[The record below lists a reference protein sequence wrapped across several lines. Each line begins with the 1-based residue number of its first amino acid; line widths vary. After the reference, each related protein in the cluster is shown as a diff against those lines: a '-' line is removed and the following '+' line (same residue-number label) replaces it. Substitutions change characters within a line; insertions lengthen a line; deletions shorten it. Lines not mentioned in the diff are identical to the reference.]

1 MSFAVVLA
9 LTVLGCFALKRPVH
23 DHPWVLYVLALGLDA
38 AYLAAD
44 GLGAPF
50 WLWQPLFVLV
60 QKCYLSLALFVVV
73 MYIGCFPR
81 ASRVSFW
88 LRPVRAELSIAA
100 CLLAAGHMAAYLGT
114 YVSMTAAGTAKGN
127 VAVAFAVALALLVL
141 LLVLGVTSVHRV
153 KRAMTAERW
162 MAVQKWAYGFFG
174 LIYVHLA
181 LMLMPAAAHGG
192 LSAQESLAVYTAVFG
207 VYVVARVSRA
217 LADRCERNSA
227 TGAAAVASATDRC
240 ERDSATTSPPVAST
254 ADAPAPSVA
263 NALDWE
269 EAPVA

>member
-1 MSFAVVLA
+1 MNFALVLALVVLA
-9 LTVLGCFALKRPVH
+9 CFALKRPVH
-23 DHPWVLYVLALGLDA
+23 DHPWVLYVLALGLDV

-44 GLGAPF
+44 GFGVPF

-100 CLLAAGHMAAYLGT
+100 CLLAVGHMAAYLGT
-114 YVSMTAAGTAKGN
+114 YVSMTVAGTAKGN
-127 VAVAFAVALALLVL
+127 VAVAFAVALGLLVL

-162 MAVQKWAYGFFG
+162 VAVQKWAYGFFG

-192 LSAQESLAVYTAVFG
+192 ASAQESLAVYTAVFG
-207 VYVVARVSRA
+207 VYAVARTARA
-217 LADRCERNSA
+217 LADRRERL
-227 TGAAAVASATDRC
+227 GAPA
-240 ERDSATTSPPVAST
+240 VAST
-254 ADAPAPSVA
+254 ASTAGTPTPSTASAP
-263 NALDWE
+263 DWE

>member
-1 MSFAVVLA
+1 MNFAVVLA
-9 LTVLGCFALKRPVH
+9 LTVLGCFALRRPVH

-50 WLWQPLFVLV
+50 WLWQPLFLLV

-81 ASRVSFW
+81 TSRVSFW

-114 YVSMTAAGTAKGN
+114 YVSMMMGGTAKGN

-174 LIYVHLA
+174 LIYAHLA

-207 VYVVARVSRA
+207 VYAVTRTSRA
-217 LADRCERNSA
+217 LADRRERGSA
-227 TGAAAVASATDRC
+227 AEASSIASVSDGTAPSAPSAPDFAPNASA
-240 ERDSATTSPPVAST
+240 SP
-254 ADAPAPSVA
+254 
-263 NALDWE
+263 DWE
-269 EAPVA
+269 EIPVA